1 MENHFFGYPDHDENE
16 EESTNYDE
24 ALRNRQSMIK
34 FKDVEDE
41 DELEREVRMNH
52 PGFDPYAGQPLEMLC
67 FLCFSEMLNP
77 VPIYLKPFTLPIL
90 KNCSYLREKTFFLSR
105 FFF

>member
-16 EESTNYDE
+16 EESTNYED

-41 DELEREVRMNH
+41 DELEREVRNESSLILSICWKTRTVM
-52 PGFDPYAGQPLEMLC
+52 FPLL
-67 FLCFSEMLNP
+67 FLNARNDSF
-77 VPIYLKPFTLPIL
+77 YL
-90 KNCSYLREKTFFLSR
+90 
-105 FFF
+105 

>member
-77 VPIYLKPFTLPIL
+77 VPIYLKPCP
-90 KNCSYLREKTFFLSR
+90 FL
-105 FFF
+105 